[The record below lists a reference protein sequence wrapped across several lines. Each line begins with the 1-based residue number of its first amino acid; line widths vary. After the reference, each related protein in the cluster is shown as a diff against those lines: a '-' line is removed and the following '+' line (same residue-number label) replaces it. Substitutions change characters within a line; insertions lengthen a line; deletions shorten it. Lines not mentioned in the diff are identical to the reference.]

1 MDKLTGKSLLEK
13 LEEVSE
19 ESRRDQVIACGYFE
33 IKSDGN
39 YKVDFMGFT
48 EAKMEAES
56 LCDSSFDEEQDM
68 NNPIA
73 TNKDS
78 NLSILGTGVMI
89 CKYEISGEEFKKIKS
104 NLNAGELDYDQLEIG
119 WDEGDLVAP
128 CFEPSIIINEDNI
141 NHSKSLESLGC
152 KLNTSEENVTQKGSF
167 FTICIENYK
176 GKWGEI
182 KLPTEHEFDIS
193 KLEVNRNFIN
203 IGSGKKMEKF
213 EVAHISYMNDE
224 YGELSNHS
232 LEGKSKE
239 WFLIDDQGEVISL

>member
-19 ESRRDQVIACGYFE
+19 DSRRDQVIACGYFD

-73 TNKDS
+73 TNKLS
-78 NLSILGTGVMI
+78 NLSIYGTGIMI
-89 CKYEISGEEFKKIKS
+89 CKYEISEENFKKIKF
-104 NLNAGELDYDQLEIG
+104 NLNAGELDYEQLEIG

-128 CFEPSIIINEDNI
+128 YFEPSIIINGENI

-152 KLNTSEENVTQKGSF
+152 KLNTSADNITQKGSF

-182 KLPTEHEFDIS
+182 ELPTEHEFDFS
-193 KLEVNRNFIN
+193 KLEVNKNLII
-203 IGSGKKMEKF
+203 IGNGEKIEKL
-213 EVAHISYMNDE
+213 EVANISYMNDQ

-239 WFLIDDQGEVISL
+239 WFLVDDQGEVVSL